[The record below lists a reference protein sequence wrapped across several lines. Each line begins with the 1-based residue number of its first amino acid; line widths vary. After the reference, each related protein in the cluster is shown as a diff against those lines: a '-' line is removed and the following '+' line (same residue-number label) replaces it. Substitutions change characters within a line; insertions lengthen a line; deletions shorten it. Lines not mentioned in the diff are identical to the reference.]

1 MFASFSNSWRLVKA
15 SYAVLQSDKELIVY
29 PIVSGIGLM
38 LVSAAFLIP
47 MIGAGMIDNLA
58 GSEGDGIM
66 SYLVLFLFY
75 VVTYTVMI
83 FANCA
88 LVGAAAIRLNGG
100 DPTVR
105 DGFRIASERAGT
117 IVGYAL
123 IAATVGMVLRA
134 ISERASVIGRI
145 VISIIGFAWS
155 VATFLVVPVLVNENL
170 GPIDAVK
177 RSAELLRQTWG
188 EQLVG
193 SFSINTI
200 LGLVM
205 VGIVILGV
213 VLIMVGASAD
223 SVPLIM
229 FAVIALVIAIIIISL
244 IGSTLNGIYQ
254 AALYQY
260 AVKGDAGEFFETD
273 LIKGAFKP
281 KRA

>member
-1 MFASFSNSWRLVKA
+1 MMFASFSNSWRLVKA
-15 SYAVLQSDKELIVY
+15 SYAVLQADKELIVY
-29 PIVSGIGLM
+29 PVVSGIGLI

-58 GSEGDGIM
+58 GAEGDGIM
-66 SYLVLFLFY
+66 SYVVLFLFY
-75 VVTYTVMI
+75 VVTYSVMI

-88 LVGAAAIRLNGG
+88 LVGAAAIRLSGG

-123 IAATVGMVLRA
+123 IAATVGMILRM
-134 ISERASVIGRI
+134 ISERAGIIGRI
-145 VISIIGFAWS
+145 VISLIGLAWS
-155 VATFLVVPVLVNENL
+155 VATFLAVPVLVNENI
-170 GPIDAVK
+170 GPIDAIK
-177 RSAELLRQTWG
+177 RSVELLKQTWG

-200 LGLVM
+200 LGLAM

-223 SVPLIM
+223 SVPLII
-229 FAVIALVIAIIIISL
+229 FAVIAIIVISL

-273 LIKGAFKP
+273 LIEGAFKP
-281 KRA
+281 KRG